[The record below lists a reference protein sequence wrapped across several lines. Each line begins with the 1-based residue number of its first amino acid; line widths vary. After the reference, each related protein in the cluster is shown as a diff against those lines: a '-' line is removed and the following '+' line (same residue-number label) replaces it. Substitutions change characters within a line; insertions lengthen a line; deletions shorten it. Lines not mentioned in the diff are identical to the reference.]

1 MSTIRDV
8 ALYAG
13 VSTATVSR
21 VINRIPN
28 VKPET
33 VEKVN
38 EAIKAC
44 NFVPN
49 FVARNLKSEQSRTI
63 GFLVPDISNTYFTVM
78 AKTLEAK
85 LQEAGYD
92 LLICS
97 TDDVPAQEAHYLN
110 QMLSNQVVGLILDT
124 TGKNNPMIED
134 ISQRIPFVLIERSID
149 SICYHGDFVGANNH
163 NGIYELTI
171 YLLEKG
177 HRKIAVINGN
187 LEVSTGRERY
197 QGFVDAMSSFGIV
210 VDEQYPYVYNAN
222 SFLEKAGYEGAQ
234 YLMNISEP
242 PSAVIVMNNSLSLGA
257 LKYLKNQ
264 KIRIPEDVSIMC
276 YGNIENSEL
285 FFVEPAY
292 TTLNP
297 RTIAD
302 KIFQYILTRI
312 ENPELNNRE
321 TFYESRLYLGESVG
335 PYHKI

>member
-8 ALYAG
+8 ARHAG

-21 VINRIPN
+21 VINHIPN

-49 FVARNLKSEQSRTI
+49 FVARNLKSEQSRTV

-97 TDDVPAQEAHYLN
+97 TDDVPAQEAHYLK
-110 QMLSNQVVGLILDT
+110 QMLSNQVIGMILDT
-124 TGKNNPMIED
+124 TGKNNSMIED
-134 ISQRIPFVLIERSID
+134 ISQRVPFVLIERNID
-149 SICYHGDFVGANNH
+149 SVQYHGDFVGANNY
-163 NGIYELTI
+163 NGCYELTI
-171 YLLEKG
+171 CLLEKG
-177 HRKIAVINGN
+177 HRKIGVINGN

-197 QGFVDAMSSFGIV
+197 QGFADAMNSYGISV
-210 VDEQYPYVYNAN
+210 NEEYPYVYDAN
-222 SFLEKAGYEGAQ
+222 SFLENAGYEGAQ
-234 YLMNISEP
+234 YLMKLSEP
-242 PSAVIVMNNSLSLGA
+242 PSAIIVMNNTLSIGA
-257 LKYLKNQ
+257 LKYLKRQ
-264 KIRIPEDVSIMC
+264 GIRIPEDVSVMC

-297 RTIAD
+297 RTIAE

-321 TFYESRLYLGESVG
+321 TFFESRLYLGGSVG
-335 PYHKI
+335 EYHKF